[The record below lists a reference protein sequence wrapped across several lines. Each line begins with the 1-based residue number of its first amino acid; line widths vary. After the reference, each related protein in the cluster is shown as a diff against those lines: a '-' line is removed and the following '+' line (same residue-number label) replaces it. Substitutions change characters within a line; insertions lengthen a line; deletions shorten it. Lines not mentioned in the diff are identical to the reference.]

1 VCPVGPRPE
10 SHPYH
15 MYSAMLI
22 NWEQLSL
29 VVGDELSPADEEMKD
44 LFRLFVDDASHR
56 LGALCAGTQ
65 PFDRTAIA
73 KEAHKI
79 RGAASSFGFE
89 QMASLLK
96 DVELQAQTIAQA
108 QLEGLVR
115 EAHALFEQSVRE
127 VRDRYPGLAAS

>member
-1 VCPVGPRPE
+1 
-10 SHPYH
+10 
-15 MYSAMLI
+15 MLI

-44 LFRLFVDDASHR
+44 LFRMFVDDAGRR
-56 LGALCAGTQ
+56 LADLSSGAT
-65 PFDRTAIA
+65 PFDRTVVA

-89 QMASLLK
+89 QMANLLR
-96 DVELQAQTIAQA
+96 DVEMQAQTIAQA

-115 EAHALFEQSVRE
+115 EAHTLFEQSVRE
-127 VRDRYPGLAAS
+127 VKDRYPGLAAS